1 MPDETWVEMP
11 CAFLELHEGAT
22 VKAAERIHLRR
33 ERLAGFKTPKRVVFQ
48 ELPKTSTG
56 MIQKFALHK
65 VAAQLAAKQASSG
78 RAVPVG
84 SVR

>member
-1 MPDETWVEMP
+1 MRDETWGEMP
-11 CAFLELHEGAT
+11 CAFGELREGAT
-22 VKAAERIHLRR
+22 VKAGERIRLRR
-33 ERLAGFKTPKRVVFQ
+33 ERLAGFKTPKPVVFQ

-65 VAAQLAAKQASSG
+65 VAAPLAAKQAGSG